1 VFGDLLFIPPPGAQ
15 KARDFL
21 SPEDLKGKIVISDAP
36 ATETHR
42 DLGQLAKLLTVLH
55 LKAKKRLEKRDED
68 NNGNDDVAVQTSLA
82 ERETSEELYGV
93 DLSAHNEQSVGSK
106 KGQAPTR
113 EGGSTSDNSA
123 HRGESIG
130 SKTGKA
136 PTGGRGSADDGSV
149 PVLSPAEE
157 LRRMGESLEEIPLG
171 VDPHERIAIY
181 RSVYGSHGAFDDET
195 LRKIRKELEAE
206 KARLTKEEERRERL
220 ARKAEKPAEPVPVV
234 RKLLMSVS
242 SAGKRKQGA
251 RAEGAQSPKSEIP
264 TAEGGSGRREER
276 PPNSGEADLAKA
288 HYRDLNEEMRQHG
301 GEIWLKKANSL
312 PVPLGTGSSA
322 TEDQGKEA
330 DMGRKGKAKASETE
344 IDSESQEPKATRH
357 VASPLLPPRSGH
369 SDNHIQEDAEQAL
382 LKEMQKEDQRN
393 AQAGTEWGPLAIP
406 VRPESETRAHPIDE
420 VNLAGTVSKGIWSQI
435 ERKEEQIWSDGHR
448 LR

>member
-1 VFGDLLFIPPPGAQ
+1 MRARNFLLQYICAVFGDLLFIPPPGAQ

-42 DLGQLAKLLTVLH
+42 DLGQLAKLLMVLH

-68 NNGNDDVAVQTSLA
+68 DNGNDDVAVQTSLA

-93 DLSAHNEQSVGSK
+93 DLSAHKEQSPIGSK
-106 KGQAPTR
+106 KG
-113 EGGSTSDNSA
+113 GSS
-123 HRGESIG
+123 
-130 SKTGKA
+130 
-136 PTGGRGSADDGSV
+136 SADDGPV

-220 ARKAEKPAEPVPVV
+220 ARKAEKAAEPVPVV

-242 SAGKRKQGA
+242 SAGKSA
-251 RAEGAQSPKSEIP
+251 RAEGAQSPKRGIAK
-264 TAEGGSGRREER
+264 AERGNGKKEEG
-276 PPNSGEADLAKA
+276 PSKSGEADLAEA
-288 HYRDLNEEMRQHG
+288 HYRDLNEETRQHG
-301 GEIWLKKANSL
+301 GENWLQKVES
-312 PVPLGTGSSA
+312 VSVTGSSA
-322 TEDQGKEA
+322 MKDQGKEA
-330 DMGRKGKAKASETE
+330 DMGRKGNAKAYE
-344 IDSESQEPKATRH
+344 IEIASESREPKATRH

-369 SDNHIQEDAEQAL
+369 SDNHIQENAEQAL

-393 AQAGTEWGPLAIP
+393 AQAGTEWGPLAIR

-420 VNLAGTVSKGIWSQI
+420 VNLAGTVSK
-435 ERKEEQIWSDGHR
+435 
-448 LR
+448 

>member
-1 VFGDLLFIPPPGAQ
+1 LQYICAVFGDLLFIPPPGAQ

-42 DLGQLAKLLTVLH
+42 DLGQLAKLLMVLH

-68 NNGNDDVAVQTSLA
+68 DNGNDDVAVQTSLA

-93 DLSAHNEQSVGSK
+93 DLSAHKGRSIGSK

-113 EGGSTSDNSA
+113 EGGSTSDKSA
-123 HRGESIG
+123 HKGAGIG
-130 SKTGKA
+130 SKNGKA
-136 PTGGRGSADDGSV
+136 PTGGRGPADDGSV

-206 KARLTKEEERRERL
+206 KAQLTKEEERRERL

-242 SAGKRKQGA
+242 SAAGKRKQGA
-251 RAEGAQSPKSEIP
+251 RAEGAQSPTTDVSR
-264 TAEGGSGRREER
+264 AEGGSGTKEER
-276 PPNSGEADLAKA
+276 PSNSGEADLAEA
-288 HYRDLNEEMRQHG
+288 HHRDLNEETRQHG
-301 GEIWLKKANSL
+301 GEIWLKKAESVS
-312 PVPLGTGSSA
+312 VPLRTGSSA

-330 DMGRKGKAKASETE
+330 DMGRKGKAKASDIE
-344 IDSESQEPKATRH
+344 IASESQEPKAMRH

-420 VNLAGTVSKGIWSQI
+420 VNLAGTVSEAKVLEE
-435 ERKEEQIWSDGHR
+435 ERS
-448 LR
+448 